1 MDQQIT
7 EGKAIISVPKTEK
20 ISKAMPAFYNPVMK
34 LNRDIS
40 VLVLK
45 AWSKNQLNI
54 ALPLAG
60 TGVRAIRFLKE
71 LPKSKIR
78 SIAVND
84 ANPTAIKY
92 IRANLKKNKIKRKI
106 SISNKDASQFLLEN
120 SAMDYIDI
128 DPFGTP
134 NPFLDSAVKRITNE
148 GILAVTATDTAPL
161 CGTYPE
167 ACLRKYWA
175 VSKRSPIMHETGL
188 RILIRKVQLI
198 GAQYQ
203 KALVPLYAYAKEH
216 YFRAFF
222 SCKKSKA
229 ECQRLLQ
236 QHGMLNDIGPL
247 WKGALW
253 DSDFAKKVTE
263 KADKKDKETSK
274 FTETIVEESSIQ
286 AVGFYDIHHL
296 CKEYKFPQIPKR
308 EAIIGKIRKK
318 GYKASPTHFTGEGI
332 RSDIPLKELLKL
344 F

>member
-1 MDQQIT
+1 MHKIRVAVLRGGPSNEYDASLNTGSTVLRNLKEDIYDGQDIL
-7 EGKAIISVPKTEK
+7 
-20 ISKAMPAFYNPVMK
+20 ISKDGVWHKNGSPSDINTVLSHTDVVWNALHGHYGEDGK
-34 LNRDIS
+34 LAHILEVHRIPFTG
-40 VLVLK
+40 
-45 AWSKNQLNI
+45 SKSF
-54 ALPLAG
+54 AS
-60 TGVRAIRFLKE
+60 AIGMNKLMTKD
-71 LPKSKIR
+71 
-78 SIAVND
+78 V
-84 ANPTAIKY
+84 
-92 IRANLKKNKIKRKI
+92 LKKNKIKRKI

-274 FTETIVEESSIQ
+274 FTETIVEESSIRQ
-286 AVGFYDIHHL
+286 
-296 CKEYKFPQIPKR
+296 
-308 EAIIGKIRKK
+308 
-318 GYKASPTHFTGEGI
+318 
-332 RSDIPLKELLKL
+332 
-344 F
+344 